1 MRNGL
6 LIRPVGGLV
15 AVVVALAAMLVVD
28 DVVDPR
34 IDLRDCNT
42 GFTLTASSAEVPK
55 RQPFKNSIHEEK
67 IFSNLW

>member
-1 MRNGL
+1 

-15 AVVVALAAMLVVD
+15 AVVVALAAVLVVD

-42 GFTLTASSAEVPK
+42 GFTLTASSTEVPLAK
-55 RQPFKNSIHEEK
+55 AA
-67 IFSNLW
+67 L